1 MSIICTP
8 RNRCNDWRS
17 CDRCARIRQAKIADV
32 AENRLARNHYLTFL
46 VLKTNEPVTLAT
58 DRERLIRSVSNLSS
72 GGLWTIEAGEQ
83 FRGLHIN
90 LLVASET
97 PLKIARIRKAWGEL
111 GEVWAEPVFGWRE
124 YWNEVKPLLPNLGH
138 HHSSE
143 PIFKNQLINIY
154 ERNGDKFSNNAA
166 AGLEETGNAARN
178 IAAYISKRAGQPTK
192 AEYSGRIYGTWGN
205 ARNKPAA
212 VNEILISE
220 NMQNSKPLIA
230 GLALTTAAA
239 DNGLIDKSPSRPAQ
253 ILAALREI
261 KTTPESK
268 HFAVE
273 NQKVTPVVDL
283 PTQIVETEKGELK
296 ALTAAEWIERSRKII
311 GYKPPPEPPP
321 KPHQQKVKFDLPK
334 VKGKGTARQKALALA
349 GVGDLSALE
358 E

>member
-8 RNRCNDWRS
+8 RSRCNDWRS

-72 GGLWTIEAGEQ
+72 GGIWTVEAGEQ

-138 HHSSE
+138 HHGTE
-143 PIFKNQLINIY
+143 PIFKNQLISLY
-154 ERNGDKFSNNAA
+154 ERNGDKFSTAAA

-192 AEYSGRIYGTWGN
+192 EEYSGRIYGTWGN
-205 ARNKPAA
+205 ARNKPAT

-230 GLALTTAAA
+230 GLALATAAA

-253 ILAALREI
+253 IIAALKEI
-261 KTTPESK
+261 KTAPESK

-273 NQKVTPVVDL
+273 NQKVTAIVDL

-321 KPHQQKVKFDLPK
+321 KPHQQHIKFELPK
-334 VKGKGTARQKALALA
+334 VKGKGTARQKAMALA
-349 GVGDLSALE
+349 GVGDLSDLE